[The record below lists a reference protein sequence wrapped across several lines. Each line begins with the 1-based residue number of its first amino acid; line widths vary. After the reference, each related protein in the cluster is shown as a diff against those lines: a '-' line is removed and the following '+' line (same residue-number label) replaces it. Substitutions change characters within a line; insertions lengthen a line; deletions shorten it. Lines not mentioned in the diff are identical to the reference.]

1 MPVAWATNRPPAH
14 VLVTEDDQDMR
25 ILLGMFLGLHAYQ
38 VAEASDGER
47 VSKAASGP
55 TSYSR
60 CLLYCHSR
68 PDDA

>member
-47 VSKAASGP
+47 VFEGCERSDFVLQVPLVLSFS
-55 TSYSR
+55 T
-60 CLLYCHSR
+60 
-68 PDDA
+68 